1 MANPHLRKKR
11 LARQRLLERL
21 KAETEVQTEPV
32 LVEAEETAA
41 CVIPEASDDVK
52 EEEVVEPKKS
62 KKLSFVEKLKQSSSS
77 GE

>member
-21 KAETEVQTEPV
+21 KAETEVQAETV
-32 LVEAEETAA
+32 VVEAEEVAVS
-41 CVIPEASDDVK
+41 VIPEASDDVK
-52 EEEVVEPKKS
+52 EEEVVGPQKS